1 VCVTQLSQ
9 RGTLETHVP
18 AAEWRSAVSTEDNA
32 KSGTDSSDE
41 DRERTKKD
49 AAEVEKRYEP
59 GSRPTVVI
67 EGTDGTVAG
76 TAFASDDDIA
86 SYQAHNADEEQS

>member
-1 VCVTQLSQ
+1 M
-9 RGTLETHVP
+9 
-18 AAEWRSAVSTEDNA
+18 
-32 KSGTDSSDE
+32 
-41 DRERTKKD
+41 ER
-49 AAEVEKRYEP
+49 RYEP